1 MMYPNI
7 DLLAYRFQET
17 LMKNHME
24 GNKMFIPDTDIYV
37 FPQTWANTAGGFTG
51 GGGYA
56 GQAITKE
63 LTTVLINR
71 RENSAMVCFGNRPA
85 YFVTPLT
92 RRFWKDFYKQEMAG
106 LASCGVYNP
115 TDEDYKDM
123 MSEETEDEEDGE

>member
-1 MMYPNI
+1 MTYPNI

-17 LMKNHME
+17 LLKNHFE
-24 GNKMFIPDTDIYV
+24 SNKVFIPDTDIYV

-51 GGGYA
+51 DGYA

-63 LTTVLINR
+63 LTTVLLNR

-92 RRFWKDFYKQEMAG
+92 RRFWKDFHTQQMVGIRDCER
-106 LASCGVYNP
+106 YNP
-115 TDEDYKDM
+115 TKEDYEDM
-123 MSEETEDEEDGE
+123 IAQEETEDGE

>member
-1 MMYPNI
+1 MTYPNI

-17 LMKNHME
+17 LVKNHTD
-24 GNKMFIPDTDIYV
+24 GHKIFIPDTDIHV
-37 FPQTWANTAGGFTG
+37 FPQLWSNTATGFNEV
-51 GGGYA
+51 GGYS

-71 RENSAMVCFGNRPA
+71 NENSAMVCFGNRPA

-92 RRFWKDFYKQEMAG
+92 RRFWKDFYMQQMVG
-106 LASCGVYNP
+106 IRDCGRYNP

-123 MSEETEDEEDGE
+123 MEQEETEDGE

>member
-51 GGGYA
+51 GGYA

-85 YFVTPLT
+85 YFITPLT

-123 MSEETEDEEDGE
+123 MEETEDEEDGE

>member
-37 FPQTWANTAGGFTG
+37 FPQLWSNTATGFNEVGGMS
-51 GGGYA
+51 

-63 LTTVLINR
+63 LTTVLLNR

-92 RRFWKDFYKQEMAG
+92 RRFWKDFHTQQMVG
-106 LASCGVYNP
+106 IRDCGRYNP

-123 MSEETEDEEDGE
+123 MEETEDEEDGE

>member
-7 DLLAYRFQET
+7 DLLACRFQET

-37 FPQTWANTAGGFTG
+37 FPQMWANTAGGFTG
-51 GGGYA
+51 GGMS

-92 RRFWKDFYKQEMAG
+92 RRFWKDFYEQEMAG

-123 MSEETEDEEDGE
+123 MEETEDEEDGE

>member
-37 FPQTWANTAGGFTG
+37 FPQMWANTAGGFTG
-51 GGGYA
+51 GGMS

-92 RRFWKDFYKQEMAG
+92 RRFWKDFYEQEMAG

-123 MSEETEDEEDGE
+123 MEETEDEEDGE